1 MPFFEL
7 IEVMVASRSE
17 FLVLTELV
25 ASIEVVAQSDVIA
38 FIEVDD
44 RFFFDVDRLVVA
56 FNRLVLEGF
65 EAFQHDR
72 TFLFQKLVDLL
83 VRLSDPGLE
92 VNRSHFCSPGS
103 AEPSRE

>member
-1 MPFFEL
+1 
-7 IEVMVASRSE
+7 MVASRSE
-17 FLVLTELV
+17 FLVLTEFV

-44 RFFFDVDRLVVA
+44 RFFFDVDGLVVA

-65 EAFQHDR
+65 EALEHDR
-72 TFLFQKLVDLL
+72 TFLFKKFVDLL

-92 VNRSHFCSPGS
+92 VNGSHFCSPGS